1 MISSNTPRRANNL
14 EDFMAMGN
22 KFLTEEGYQAGLA
35 FQPRPTDII
44 ISPFAKSGTT
54 WLQQIAHGLRTRGSM
69 DFEEITAVTPWL
81 EVAQDY
87 GWDLEA
93 EQVAKPRLFKSHGT
107 WHGIPKGGRYICAI
121 RNPHD
126 VAVSFYRFLEG
137 WWFEPNSIS
146 LEEFIHARVTHSP
159 VEKGYWHHLISWWE
173 QRNNENVL
181 LLCFEEMKTD
191 LPTTVQTIA
200 QFMGIALD
208 DKLLD
213 IVVRQSSKE
222 FMLAHQSH
230 FDDHLLQTYFERRG
244 GAPPDLD
251 TAKITAGATNHERY
265 QLSPAIKDEL
275 DAIWHKMIYEQLG
288 FKDYAALRTAI
299 TQLQPDK

>member
-1 MISSNTPRRANNL
+1 MTTHNAPKRAKNL
-14 EDFMAMGN
+14 EEFLGMSG
-22 KFLTEEGYQAGLA
+22 KFLTEEGHQAGLA
-35 FQPRPTDII
+35 FQPRSTDVI

-69 DFEEITAVTPWL
+69 DFEEITAVTPWI

-93 EQVAKPRLFKSHGT
+93 EQIAAPRLFKSHCT
-107 WHGIPKGGRYICAI
+107 WDEIPKGGRYICAI

-137 WWFEPNSIS
+137 WWFETDSIS
-146 LEEFIHARVTHSP
+146 LEEFIHARVTHAP
-159 VEKGYWHHLISWWE
+159 AEKGYWHHLISWWE
-173 QRNNENVL
+173 QRENENVL
-181 LLCFEEMKTD
+181 LLCFEDMKTD
-191 LPTTVQTIA
+191 LPATVQTIA
-200 QFMGIALD
+200 QFMGITLD
-208 DKLLD
+208 DELLD
-213 IVVRQSSKE
+213 IVVRQSSKG

-230 FDDHLLQTYFERRG
+230 FDDHLIQTQFERHG
-244 GAPPDLD
+244 GPPSDLN
-251 TAKITAGATNHERY
+251 TAKITAGATNHKRY

-275 DAIWHKMIYEQLG
+275 DAIWHKMIYTQFG

-299 TQLQPDK
+299 MQLQSGE